1 MWKDASYASA
11 SNYFSQLNISRT
23 ADIKIMLIVIL
34 NRHKAKAEELLAKE
48 QAGLNR

>member
-11 SNYFSQLNISRT
+11 SNYFSQLNISRP
-23 ADIKIMLIVIL
+23 IKIMLIVIL